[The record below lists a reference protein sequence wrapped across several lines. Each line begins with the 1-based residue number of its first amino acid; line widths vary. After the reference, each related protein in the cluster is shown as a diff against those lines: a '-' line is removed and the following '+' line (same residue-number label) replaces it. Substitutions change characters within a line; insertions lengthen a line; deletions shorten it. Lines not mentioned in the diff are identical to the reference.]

1 MNFVIV
7 VDVVL
12 SILIVTFAIILAIVI
27 LLYKK
32 SIKVKDPA
40 ENLTDPKVIKKD
52 LQTRSKDLRYYF
64 PGSGNE
70 KTYKEQGSSLA
81 KLGMIMLVV
90 TILIAIIIL
99 IVINAYYF
107 GNIGINTLQ
116 QIDRV

>member
-27 LLYKK
+27 VLYKK
-32 SIKVKDPA
+32 SMKVKDPPD
-40 ENLTDPKVIKKD
+40 NLTDPKVIKKD
-52 LQTRSKDLRYYF
+52 LETRSKDLRYYF

-70 KTYKEQGSSLA
+70 KTSKEQASSLA

>member
-12 SILIVTFAIILAIVI
+12 SILIVTFAVILAIVI
-27 LLYKK
+27 VLYKK
-32 SIKVKDPA
+32 SMKVKDPA
-40 ENLTDPKVIKKD
+40 DNLTDPKVLKKD
-52 LQTRSKDLRYYF
+52 LETRSKDLRYYF
-64 PGSGNE
+64 PGSAYG
-70 KTYKEQGSSLA
+70 KTSKQQASNLA
-81 KLGMIMLVV
+81 KLGMIILVV

-116 QIDRV
+116 QIDGV